1 MVAVGDILVGLENRV
16 IFDIRAKYFIYFLS
30 TLFAYYFDLTK
41 IINIRNLSE
50 MVKFKANLISEVHFS
65 HGQSA
70 HFNK

>member
-50 MVKFKANLISEVHFS
+50 MVEFKADLISEVHFS
-65 HGQSA
+65 HGQSV